1 MDSDRRSD
9 DATAV
14 TVDVEIIPQRRR
26 LRRSQTDFALEA
38 IVEFRAAKA
47 KCIAGLLRWHTDG
60 GEVRRGLMV
69 RLRML
74 LQPARRGVR
83 NTLRL
88 LAARCCVCVVALQSR
103 ASYLLVRPIPQKPP
117 GPPPNRDDGGWSH
130 HGLHACHRL
139 RR

>member
-1 MDSDRRSD
+1 MRGLGQEERRRHSR
-9 DATAV
+9 TAV

-60 GEVRRGLMV
+60 GEVRRGLTV

-88 LAARCCVCVVALQSR
+88 LAARCCVCVVALESR
-103 ASYLLVRPIPQKPP
+103 ARSTC
-117 GPPPNRDDGGWSH
+117 W
-130 HGLHACHRL
+130 
-139 RR
+139 